1 MNVSNVYVSKPVF
14 RTSFWDK
21 RKRMPSMKKSIAI
34 LLLALFAGL
43 LAAQNKVE
51 QIAVSHDNPIVTR
64 VAMTLTQKTKW
75 SHSVDTDKHQVTVTI
90 EDCDASTPLIGGL
103 SNNKLVTKIDLM
115 NKYNGGVVVL
125 TLSGP
130 FFIETTSVDNP
141 YKIVLDLFVYKKTYS
156 YQDLLNQALFYEK
169 SGYYVKA
176 AKQYSKMQ
184 KDYPQNAETNYYWGN
199 LLLKQRKTDSAI
211 TKLKLVP
218 STSKFYQAAQKSLQK
233 LNAADSEIPIPV
245 AEPVAVT
252 DSVPVVRDSV
262 IVPVQPLKITQVS
275 GKFKFFSFK
284 TFFGVTWG
292 EFLTSKFM
300 MALFALPIWFWIIIG
315 VVLIII
321 VLVIFD
327 VIHFRKLHRKN
338 RTPKPKKT
346 KQIDQVKLE
355 MVSKLLE
362 NGWQEYEIA
371 RELLL
376 TPKEV
381 HQYIREGK
389 KNLSQKTKAGE

>member
-1 MNVSNVYVSKPVF
+1 
-14 RTSFWDK
+14 
-21 RKRMPSMKKSIAI
+21 MPSMKKSIAI
-34 LLLALFAGL
+34 LLLALFAVL

-51 QIAVSHDNPIVTR
+51 QIAVSYDNPIVSR

-75 SHSVDTDKHQVTVTI
+75 TYSVDTDNHQVTVTI
-90 EDCDASTPLIGGL
+90 EDCDASSPLIGGL
-103 SNNKLVTKIDLM
+103 SNSKLVTKIDLL
-115 NKYNGGVVVL
+115 NKYNAGVVVL

-130 FFIETTSVDNP
+130 FYIETTSVDNP

-169 SGYYVKA
+169 SGYYAKA
-176 AKQYSKMQ
+176 AKQYAKMQ
-184 KDYPQNAETNYYWGN
+184 TDYPQNKDTNYYWGN
-199 LLLKQRKTDSAI
+199 LLLKQRKTDKAI
-211 TKLKLVP
+211 EKLKLVP
-218 STSKFYQAAQKSLQK
+218 TDSKFYKTAQTSLQK
-233 LNAADSEIPIPV
+233 LEVTDSEIPVPV
-245 AEPVAVT
+245 AEPVAIT
-252 DSVPVVRDSV
+252 DSVPADKDSLV
-262 IVPVQPLKITQVS
+262 VPVQPLKITQVS
-275 GKFKFFSFK
+275 GKFKFLSFK

-300 MALFALPIWFWIIIG
+300 LALFALPIWFWIIVG

-327 VIHFRKLHRKN
+327 VLHLKKLRRKN
-338 RTPKPKKT
+338 RPPKAKKS
-346 KQIDQVKLE
+346 KQLDQVKVE
-355 MVSKLLE
+355 MVVKLLE
-362 NGWQEYEIA
+362 HGWQEYEIS

-389 KNLSQKTKAGE
+389 KAIASKAKSGEQK